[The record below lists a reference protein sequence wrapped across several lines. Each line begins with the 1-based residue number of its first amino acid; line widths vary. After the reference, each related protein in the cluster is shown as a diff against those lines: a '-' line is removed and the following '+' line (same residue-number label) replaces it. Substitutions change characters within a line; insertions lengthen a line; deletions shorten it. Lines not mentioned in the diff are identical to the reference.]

1 MSLPLTMSNLKELL
15 DEMYSAAEAEGN
27 GTAMSTIL
35 DVQEEIEVSFH
46 EAPFRCVG
54 EVDAAE
60 VASQARLA
68 LGKEGT
74 LQ

>member
-35 DVQEEIEVSFH
+35 DIQEEVEVSFH
-46 EAPFRCVG
+46 EAPARHFE
-54 EVDAAE
+54 EVDAAQ
-60 VASQARLA
+60 VASQVRLA
-68 LGKEGT
+68 LGKEGE
-74 LQ
+74 L